1 MVAGA
6 GLRLKEPRTVCAA
19 ATHAVFANDALAR
32 LASAGFERMLVTDS
46 VECRAEAAAKLE
58 VVSVVSELAEA
69 LR

>member
-1 MVAGA
+1 M
-6 GLRLKEPRTVCAA
+6 CAA